1 MERAPTR
8 TLLLATVVF
17 IGGCGGSSEPR
28 DAPAEGPTAAAAAND
43 VTVVGPFDVEGSKM
57 LADSRDKVIT
67 PWLKKGVWEPIE
79 TALFRS
85 EIHPGDVVVDVGANV
100 GYFTLIAAQLVG
112 DTGRVWA
119 FEPDPDAF
127 DLLRRNVE
135 LNGYK
140 NVTLVPK
147 AIGST
152 PGTLRLFRHPT
163 NRGDHRIYDPGDE
176 REAVEVEVTTLDQ
189 YFAEASRVD
198 LIKMDIQ
205 GAECAAIAGAGKT
218 LERGDDTVLIMEYTP
233 QYIRQMGQDPQACLD
248 VLAGHGFSFYE
259 ILEFAQRKGVVKT
272 DIATLRTRYPEAKD
286 DYTNLFLPSRKDVAK
301 LKTSAHTKAGRADM
315 P

>member
-1 MERAPTR
+1 MEPTLFR
-8 TLLLATVVF
+8 PLLISAIVG
-17 IGGCGGSSEPR
+17 IAGCGDSPAPAGAQ
-28 DAPAEGPTAAAAAND
+28 DAPAEAPAVADAVTAI
-43 VTVVGPFDVEGSKM
+43 GPFEVEGSKM
-57 LADSRDKVIT
+57 LADPRDKVIT

-112 DTGRVWA
+112 DTGKVWA

-127 DLLRRNVE
+127 ELLRRNVE

-147 AIGST
+147 AIGSK
-152 PGTLRLFRHPT
+152 PGTLQLFRHAT
-163 NRGDHRIYDPGDE
+163 NRGDHRIYDPGDG
-176 REAVEVEVTTLDQ
+176 REAVKVEVTTLDH
-189 YFAEASRVD
+189 YFADASRVD

-205 GAECAAIAGAGKT
+205 GAECAAVAGAAKT
-218 LERGDDTVLIMEYTP
+218 LGGGDDTALIMEYTP

-248 VLAGHGFSFYE
+248 TLAGYGFSFYE
-259 ILEFAQRKGVVKT
+259 IHEFAQRKGVVKT
-272 DIATLRTRYPEAKD
+272 DIATLRARYPEAKE
-286 DYTNLFLPSRKDVAK
+286 DYTNLFLPSRKDVSK
-301 LKTSAHTKAGRADM
+301 LGASPGSQAGL